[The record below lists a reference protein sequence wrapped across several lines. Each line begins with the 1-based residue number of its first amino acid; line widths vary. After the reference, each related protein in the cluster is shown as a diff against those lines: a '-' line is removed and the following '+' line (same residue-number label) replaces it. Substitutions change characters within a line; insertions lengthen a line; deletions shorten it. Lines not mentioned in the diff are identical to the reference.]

1 MTTQSAS
8 SQVKFYYNFYRATQ
22 GDLYYWIVCSAGVF
36 SIQLLRPTGS
46 YCYDNRT

>member
-8 SQVKFYYNFYRATQ
+8 SRVGFCYGFYRATEA

-46 YCYDNRT
+46 YYE